1 MRPTPP
7 AISQS
12 NSCGPSAAVCA
23 LAAFRSLPRAADL
36 PAEQAVLARQE
47 VSLVEVTLPNGFSLC
62 LSMADGRLG
71 RKPHLHMRLFDHT
84 GRPCGGPLIALDPRR
99 AAELVEAGTL
109 FLVRATPTPGLFADV
124 KRGWQADGE
133 REGEAA

>member
-7 AISQS
+7 AFSQS

-47 VSLVEVTLPNGFSLC
+47 VSLAEISLPNGFVLT

-84 GRPCGGPLIALDPRR
+84 GRACGGPLVAMDPRR

-109 FLVRATPTPGLFADV
+109 FLARAKPTPGLFAEV
-124 KRGWQADGE
+124 KRGWQPGAE
-133 REGEAA
+133 QEGEAA

>member
-47 VSLVEVTLPNGFSLC
+47 VSLAEIILPNGHVLT

-71 RKPHLHMRLFDHT
+71 RKPHMHLRMFDHT
-84 GRPCGGPLIALDPRR
+84 GHPVLRQVIALDPRR
-99 AAELVEAGTL
+99 AAALVEAGTL
-109 FLVRATPTPGLFADV
+109 FLARATPTPGIFADV
-124 KRGWQADGE
+124 KRGWQADAE